1 MEECEG
7 PCGGRDVLGG
17 DGRPGRQAPAL
28 QGHKELRLRICEL
41 RLLRCCERLI
51 PSKWPSAPVG
61 VLPPACS
68 FPFPGWRWALSSFGV
83 CLRQSWRGCFEAAP
97 SAGPAVH
104 PPWREGGTRAGRAG
118 GRQRGARAARRGGPV
133 LPHLA
138 NFRNPCEFKG
148 LIATQKWPAKF

>member
-61 VLPPACS
+61 SGRPPARLQLPLPRLALGAL
-68 FPFPGWRWALSSFGV
+68 FLWRLF
-83 CLRQSWRGCFEAAP
+83 AA
-97 SAGPAVH
+97 
-104 PPWREGGTRAGRAG
+104 EL
-118 GRQRGARAARRGGPV
+118 AR
-133 LPHLA
+133 LL
-138 NFRNPCEFKG
+138 
-148 LIATQKWPAKF
+148 